1 MLGVEGR
8 GEAVAAV
15 ELSGLGGRSSVFKL
29 SSSSSELGS
38 PVCFFINAWI
48 SFPVYM
54 QVCVSVCVTE
64 WDVCYLPGIKITK

>member
-1 MLGVEGR
+1 MKYIPLELVLLGVEGR
-8 GEAVAAV
+8 GEAVAGV
-15 ELSGLGGRSSVFKL
+15 ELSGLGGWSSMLKL

-54 QVCVSVCVTE
+54 QVQCVL
-64 WDVCYLPGIKITK
+64 Y